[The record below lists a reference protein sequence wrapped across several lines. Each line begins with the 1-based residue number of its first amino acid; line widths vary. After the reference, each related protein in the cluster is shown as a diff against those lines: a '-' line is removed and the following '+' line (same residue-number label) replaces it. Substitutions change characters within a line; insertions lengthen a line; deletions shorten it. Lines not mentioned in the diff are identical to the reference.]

1 MIQLMGISVSSARRY
16 VAGTRATP
24 NAVTARLH
32 FLTFVLGQLAGAY
45 DDVGIQRWF
54 HRPRR
59 FLNGNT
65 PAQLLERDWQPDDDG
80 PRQVQ
85 DVAATLG
92 LRVGTERSGFAREA
106 ARTALE
112 RHDEAESEERHKVGY
127 RKDPSTQR
135 EFGVPEDDHAWG
147 GDPWREK

>member
-1 MIQLMGISVSSARRY
+1 MVSPSRKLVDTSSPALKLEWLAVKRVLGLELMIQLMGISVSSARRY

-24 NAVTARLH
+24 NAVAARLH

-92 LRVGTERSGFAREA
+92 LRVGTERSGVC
-106 ARTALE
+106 T
-112 RHDEAESEERHKVGY
+112 
-127 RKDPSTQR
+127 
-135 EFGVPEDDHAWG
+135 G
-147 GDPWREK
+147 GSKNCSGAVRRGAIG